1 MIAGGGCNHDWLGF
15 HPLPLAVDRKTVKIA
30 LDKAENND

>member
-1 MIAGGGCNHDWLGF
+1 MIAGGGCIFEWFSLL
-15 HPLPLAVDRKTVKIA
+15 PLPLAVDRKIVKIA